1 MRNFKIPDN
10 FPKEII
16 NESSG
21 RPSLEGKGDLL
32 KDEDEE
38 VVNKKDPR
46 NKYIKP
52 EDIADNSYLSYGED
66 DDEDDNKDLD
76 EENYVLTEEEIE
88 KEAQEKER
96 ALSFKK
102 KLELEWAE
110 NHPEVKSVI
119 NGEVVH
125 SNSRGLVEGLN
136 GDSKVESLNEEVLG
150 INPISGKMRAEAYLN
165 YGINSKIDI
174 RRGARKNSESCRRD
188 NLKTELPLKK
198 ERRSRGLLRGLFK
211 N

>member
-16 NESSG
+16 KESLG
-21 RPSLEGKGDLL
+21 RPALKDDEEGLL
-32 KDEDEE
+32 VDEDEE
-38 VVNKKDPR
+38 ILNKNNPY
-46 NKYIKP
+46 NKYVRD
-52 EDIADNSYLSYGED
+52 EDIADNSYLSYGEGD
-66 DDEDDNKDLD
+66 DDNKDLD
-76 EENYVLTEEEIE
+76 EENYILTEEEIE
-88 KEAQEKER
+88 EEAREKER

-102 KLELEWAE
+102 QLELEWAE

-119 NGEVVH
+119 NGEVAH
-125 SNSRGLVEGLN
+125 SNSRGLVESLN
-136 GDSKVESLNEEVLG
+136 GDSKVESLNEEALG
-150 INPISGKMRAEAYLN
+150 IDPISRKMRAEAYID
-165 YGINSKIDI
+165 YGRNSKIDI